1 MNEHVTP
8 IANTAVY
15 AAGMEKGLVDK
26 TDFLASIDADVI
38 VEYGC
43 AEGAV
48 LNYIRHN
55 DPDKILVGFDIDEGM
70 LARGRER
77 FSDSGILFTA
87 DWEEV
92 RRLVNEYK
100 GQGKKV
106 CLVLNSIVHEVH
118 SYLTD
123 DAANKVSDEI
133 WGRAGI
139 EWDFI
144 TFRDMMVNSAARR
157 PSDPIMV
164 ARVRQVYGKRP
175 GGKERLA
182 SWEENWGSISGFW
195 SLIHF
200 FLTYRYTHNWQ
211 REMKENYLPVAYED
225 FLCSIP
231 DNYFPIFEH
240 HYTLPFLRREIEK
253 DFALQLHEPTHL
265 KIILRRLDR

>member
-26 TDFLASIDADVI
+26 TDFLASIDAEVI

-48 LNYIRHN
+48 LNYIHRN
-55 DPDKILVGFDIDEGM
+55 DPEKILFGFDIDDGM
-70 LARGRER
+70 IERAKDRFGETGIIFTTQWEFVVEHLLALQAKGKKIAIVLNSLVHEL
-77 FSDSGILFTA
+77 SYLP
-87 DWEEV
+87 EEV
-92 RRLVNEYK
+92 RKLILDR
-100 GQGKKV
+100 
-106 CLVLNSIVHEVH
+106 IF
-118 SYLTD
+118 
-123 DAANKVSDEI
+123 
-133 WGRAGI
+133 GRGGVV
-139 EWDFI
+139 WDYI

-164 ARVRQVYGKRP
+164 ARVRQVVGKRR

-182 SWEENWGSISGFW
+182 QWEEHWGSINSFW

-200 FLTYRYTHNWQ
+200 FLTYRYEENWE
-211 REMKENYLPVAYED
+211 REYKENYLPVAYED
-225 FLCSIP
+225 FLASIP
-231 DNYFPIFEH
+231 DEYMPIFEH

-253 DFALQLHEPTHL
+253 DFDLQLHEPTHL
-265 KIILRRLDR
+265 KIILRRIPR